1 MQPGWPKAP
10 VELNTL
16 FGSTL
21 RKIQA
26 QNGGSERRP
35 KSMQEASL
43 PSQPRYHPKSHGS
56 FPVSW
61 SLAVSSMKPIYGA
74 LTGCQHWQ
82 DCFVQVSERLMSSYH
97 VEDFIWDEG
106 SMPTRSLHTPLPG
119 YSPGFHSFINV
130 HSRNVWFT
138 RQGTR
143 SEARSLYLGSAIYP
157 LYNLSKSLNHSTS
170 VFSCARRYL
179 TY

>member
-16 FGSTL
+16 FVGSTL

-82 DCFVQVSERLMSSYH
+82 DCFVQVSEHLMSSYH
-97 VEDFIWDEG
+97 VEDLSEMKDLCLQGPYTHPLQATHLVFTAL
-106 SMPTRSLHTPLPG
+106 SMSTAETSGLPDKAP
-119 YSPGFHSFINV
+119 YQKPEV
-130 HSRNVWFT
+130 CVWALPFT
-138 RQGTR
+138 LCT
-143 SEARSLYLGSAIYP
+143 I
-157 LYNLSKSLNHSTS
+157 
-170 VFSCARRYL
+170 
-179 TY
+179 